1 MHTTCIYCLTV
12 FWPSSDL
19 STCLFYLEVENWTF
33 RVLELG
39 AWNRYQSRARS
50 ETSRMVCLIRVYD
63 ECLKFCTDWVI
74 SLFDERVSLANV
86 AAEDLGVVPFDSWSF
101 GGLAVVVSLLYLLY
115 LLFWKGISMHDLAD
129 PEIGSG
135 KEIWL
140 LSSWNWYQKRARNMT
155 TWMVLSLIL

>member
-1 MHTTCIYCLTV
+1 M
-12 FWPSSDL
+12 
-19 STCLFYLEVENWTF
+19 
-33 RVLELG
+33 
-39 AWNRYQSRARS
+39 
-50 ETSRMVCLIRVYD
+50 
-63 ECLKFCTDWVI
+63 I

-135 KEIWL
+135 KEI
-140 LSSWNWYQKRARNMT
+140 
-155 TWMVLSLIL
+155 